1 MAQLLGVLEQGLIYS
16 ILALGVYITFK
27 ILDFPDMT
35 VDSSF
40 PLGAAVTALMISAGI
55 NPLWTLPASLLAGAA
70 AGAVTGIIHVRFHV
84 RDLLSGIIVMTG
96 LYSVNLHIAGRANV
110 QLFSFQTLFKN
121 EFIAG
126 LPSGIQPY
134 APVILMALISLVVK
148 LLMDA
153 YLSTRSGFLLRATGD
168 NPTLVASL
176 AKDSG
181 KVKILGLAIANAL
194 VALSGCIMCQYQR
207 YFDISMGTGTLVLAV
222 ASVIVGTQLLRG
234 LRFLRATTAVVL
246 GSILY
251 KGCVGPRAELWSVP
265 IRPETGHGSVAVCHH
280 RRRRSSKEGE
290 ASCLSF
296 ATSSNSIRAERLT
309 RLVCLTISPF
319 PFRRSNSSASSAP
332 MVQRQDL
339 AAQHHLRL
347 HSRWTKGSIL
357 IGGRGHHARCPNTE
371 RSPPHRPRLSG
382 PRRAAPARTMTIL
395 ENMAMADNKGKPFNL
410 HPWRQPQK
418 DAMEYYR
425 AHA

>member
-55 NPLWTLPASLLAGAA
+55 NPLWTLPASLFAGAA

-121 EFIAG
+121 EFIVG

-134 APVILMALISLVVK
+134 APVILMALIALVVK

-168 NPTLVASL
+168 NPTLVAQSRQGQRQGQ
-176 AKDSG
+176 DSRSG
-181 KVKILGLAIANAL
+181 DCQRARRAL
-194 VALSGCIMCQYQR
+194 RLHHVPISAVFR
-207 YFDISMGTGTLVLAV
+207 YFDG
-222 ASVIVGTQLLRG
+222 
-234 LRFLRATTAVVL
+234 
-246 GSILY
+246 Y
-251 KGCVGPRAELWSVP
+251 
-265 IRPETGHGSVAVCHH
+265 GHARS
-280 RRRRSSKEGE
+280 RRR
-290 ASCLSF
+290 
-296 ATSSNSIRAERLT
+296 
-309 RLVCLTISPF
+309 
-319 PFRRSNSSASSAP
+319 FRDCR
-332 MVQRQDL
+332 
-339 AAQHHLRL
+339 H
-347 HSRWTKGSIL
+347 
-357 IGGRGHHARCPNTE
+357 
-371 RSPPHRPRLSG
+371 
-382 PRRAAPARTMTIL
+382 AAPARSAFSPR
-395 ENMAMADNKGKPFNL
+395 NNSRRPRL
-410 HPWRQPQK
+410 HPI
-418 DAMEYYR
+418 
-425 AHA
+425 